1 MSRPREFAEPDVL
14 EKATEVFWKKGYH
27 AASMQDLVDAMGIN
41 RASLYGT
48 FGDKHQLYVR
58 CLQTYR
64 DALHLNL
71 TTLTARR
78 RPVRERLGAL
88 FRHLVNEAVQDAD
101 RKGCLL
107 ANAALERGADDPDTL
122 REVRL
127 HLDFTESLFRTLLDE
142 GQRSGELAADRPA
155 ADLARYLMTLL
166 AGFRVVGKLVPD
178 REVLE
183 SALAPALDALA
194 APEPFRA

>member
-1 MSRPREFAEPDVL
+1 MARPREFAEPDVL

-48 FGDKHQLYVR
+48 FGDKHQLYIR

-64 DALHLNL
+64 DALHL
-71 TTLTARR
+71 TMSTLTARR

-88 FRHLVNEAVQDAD
+88 FKYLVNEAVQDAD

-107 ANAALERGADDPDTL
+107 ANAALERGSDDPDTH
-122 REVRL
+122 REVQL
-127 HLDFTESLFRTLLDE
+127 HLDFTESLFRTMLEE
-142 GQRSGELAADRPA
+142 GQRSGELDVDRPA
-155 ADLARYLMTLL
+155 TDLSRYLTTLL
-166 AGFRVVGKLVPD
+166 AGFRVVGKVNPD
-178 REVLE
+178 RTDLE
-183 SALAPALDALA
+183 TLLATALRALD
-194 APEPFRA
+194 

>member
-14 EKATEVFWKKGYH
+14 QKATEVFWKKGYH

-64 DALHLNL
+64 DALHYNL

-78 RPVRERLGAL
+78 RPVRERLATL
-88 FRHLVNEAVQDAD
+88 FRHLVNEAVQDD
-101 RKGCLL
+101 ERKGCLL
-107 ANAALERGADDPDTL
+107 ANAALERGSEDPDTL

-127 HLDFTESLFRTLLDE
+127 HLDFTESLFRTLLAE
-142 GQRSGELAADRPA
+142 GQRNGEIPADRPV

-166 AGFRVVGKLVPD
+166 AGFRMVGKLVPERD
-178 REVLE
+178 VLE
-183 SALAPALDALA
+183 SALAPALDVLGL
-194 APEPFRA
+194 PEPFRA

>member
-1 MSRPREFAEPDVL
+1 MARPREFAEPDVL
-14 EKATEVFWKKGYH
+14 EKATGVFWKKGYH

-48 FGDKHQLYVR
+48 FGDKHQLYIR

-64 DALHLNL
+64 DALHQTM

-78 RPVRERLGAL
+78 RPARERLGTL
-88 FRHLVNEAVQDAD
+88 FRHLVSEAVHDAD

-107 ANAALERGADDPDTL
+107 ANAALERGAEDPDTL

-127 HLDFTESLFRTLLDE
+127 YLDFTESLFRTLLDE
-142 GQRSGELAADRPA
+142 GQRSGEIATDRPA
-155 ADLARYLMTLL
+155 TDLARYLTALL
-166 AGFRVVGKLVPD
+166 AGFRVVGKVVPD
-178 REVLE
+178 RAALE
-183 SALAPALDALA
+183 SALAPALDALGT
-194 APEPFRA
+194 PEPFRA

>member
-14 EKATEVFWKKGYH
+14 QKATEVFWKKGYH

-64 DALHLNL
+64 DALHYNL

-78 RPVRERLGAL
+78 RPVRERLATL
-88 FRHLVNEAVQDAD
+88 FRHLVNEAVQDD
-101 RKGCLL
+101 ERKGCLL
-107 ANAALERGADDPDTL
+107 ANAALERGAEDPDTL

-127 HLDFTESLFRTLLDE
+127 HLDFTESLFRTLLNE
-142 GQRSGELAADRPA
+142 GQRGGEIPTDRPV

-166 AGFRVVGKLVPD
+166 AGFRVLGKVAPD
-178 REVLE
+178 RATLE
-183 SALAPALDALA
+183 SALAPALDALNA
-194 APEPFRA
+194 TEPFRA

>member
-14 EKATEVFWKKGYH
+14 QKATEVFWKKGYH

-64 DALHLNL
+64 DALHLNM

-101 RKGCLL
+101 HKGCLL
-107 ANAALERGADDPDTL
+107 ANAALERGTEDPDTH

-127 HLDFTESLFRTLLDE
+127 HLDFTESLFRTLLAE
-142 GQRSGELAADRPA
+142 GQRSGDIPPDRPVA
-155 ADLARYLMTLL
+155 ELARYLMTLL
-166 AGFRVVGKLVPD
+166 AGFRVVGKIAPD